1 MTKELGNLRY
11 VTRMR
16 SSGWAAKTTSDAI
29 RRLGSSK
36 NALAVFK
43 MATLSISKYHFNNKH
58 VLTALHDDDLALFRK
73 YLILKKVKKG
83 KDLFQEGTSP
93 KGVYILKR
101 GRVKLYQRMQNGGE
115 QIIYIYTPGEMFG
128 YRPLLC
134 NVRHPASAMTL
145 EECGIYFLSI
155 TAFLATLKRS
165 PALSNILLENLARE
179 FTVLVNRIASFSQ
192 KSAKERVALS
202 LLILQETYRRP
213 EAHPVEITLS
223 RADMAA
229 FVGTTNETLAR
240 IISKFKKERI
250 IRVVGR
256 KIVIRDMA
264 KLYELAE

>member
-1 MTKELGNLRY
+1 MTGETAAKGAASAIHKFGNL
-11 VTRMR
+11 
-16 SSGWAAKTTSDAI
+16 K
-29 RRLGSSK
+29 K
-36 NALAVFK
+36 ALASFK
-43 MATLSISKYHFNNKH
+43 METLSISKYHFNNKS
-58 VLTALHDDDLALFRK
+58 VLTALPEDDLLLFRQ
-73 YLILKKVKKG
+73 YLNLKKVRKG
-83 KDLFQEGTSP
+83 KELFQEGTP
-93 KGVYILKR
+93 PRGVYILKR

-115 QIIYIYTPGEMFG
+115 QIVYIYTPGEMFG

-134 NVRHPASAMTL
+134 NERHPASAMTL

-165 PALSNILLENLARE
+165 SALSNILLENLTRE

-213 EAHPVEITLS
+213 ETEQVEIALS

-250 IRVVGR
+250 IRVIGR
-256 KIVIRDMA
+256 KIVIRDAA
-264 KLYELAE
+264 KLYQLAE